1 MKPFLAAFADELTKL
16 AAFPQQ
22 EQDSDPYDS
31 SSSMGA
37 IMDSTQGAGA
47 KVGLKSGAPT
57 ATAVAPKKHAPTPLT
72 TPNAMVDVASRT

>member
-1 MKPFLAAFADELTKL
+1 MKPSLHSFALELSKL

-22 EQDSDPYDS
+22 EQGADAYDS

-37 IMDSTQGAGA
+37 VMDSTQGAGA

-57 ATAVAPKKHAPTPLT
+57 ATAPAPMKHAPTPLT
-72 TPNAMVDVASRT
+72 TPNAMVDVASKT